1 MNQCNSIETG
11 HLGRIY
17 KIRGAKKGESMQLVA
32 LDDVNLQI
40 HTGELFGLLGPN
52 GAGKTTLIKIL
63 TTLLSPSTG
72 VARVLGL
79 DVHKQPE
86 AVRPLIN
93 MVSGGEASGYG
104 LLTVRENLWMFSQF
118 YGIPSKEAN
127 ARIKKLLDIVGM
139 SDKRNIRS
147 SDLSTGLRQK
157 MNIVRGFMTDPQV
170 LFLDEPTLGLDVEAS
185 RDVRKFVRQ
194 WVNENQTRT
203 LMLTT
208 HYMVEADELCDRVA
222 IINRGK
228 VLACDTPHALKQKLQ
243 KNAIFEIEVANQK
256 AVDPE
261 SFKRI
266 AGVSSVTVA
275 EKAGAHLL
283 QFILKEEA
291 VLAEVIAEL
300 TREEIRI
307 QNLQKR
313 LPTLEDVF
321 VKLVGRRMEEEEEN
335 AVAPAA

>member
-1 MNQCNSIETG
+1 MNQRNSIEIDR
-11 HLGRIY
+11 LGRIY
-17 KIRGAKKGESMQLVA
+17 KIRGAKKGESRQLIA

-40 HTGELFGLLGPN
+40 RTGELFGLLGPN

-79 DVHKQPE
+79 DVQKQPE

-127 ARIKKLLDIVGM
+127 DRIKKLLDIVGM
-139 SDKRNIRS
+139 ADKRNIRS

-194 WVNENQTRT
+194 WVNEDQNRT

-228 VLACDTPHALKQKLQ
+228 VLACDTPHALKQNLQ
-243 KNAIFEIEVANQK
+243 KNAIFEIEVDNQK
-256 AVDPE
+256 DIDPE
-261 SFKRI
+261 SFKKI
-266 AGVSSVTVA
+266 AGVSSATVA
-275 EKAGAHLL
+275 EKTGTHLL

-291 VLAEVIAEL
+291 VLADVIAEL
-300 TREEIRI
+300 TREQIRI

-335 AVAPAA
+335 AVASAA